1 MTETVRLRVEFKDRH
16 ILSKSQSTD
25 GLRRSWI
32 LLKPQHRTISDLAAY
47 LLHVFDLHDSCPDG
61 LLISMDEFV
70 LPPFESTCIF
80 KDRDIVSVKRKGVS
94 EVDMIED
101 GRNCIEVEEIVERQ
115 LVNGGM
121 KLLANEEFEKEKGGY
136 ESELEEDEPDQLEDI
151 LPVKNALDNDTSTL
165 SKKRKRSNKPESS
178 KKKRSKSATTG
189 GCSVVPEDVQGDVQE
204 DKNRSS
210 RKRRLRKSLSKKE
223 KSTTGEGGL
232 DDSSTSETDKRT
244 NNISHSTPSAN
255 RHSQLQEN
263 GINGVVSSD
272 KPDESKKL
280 PSRSARR
287 KKAKRIWKRENMK
300 AQKEELHQTQ
310 VGKPVNQQ
318 SSDKDNQK
326 SSNKADQQSSDKA
339 NQQLSDKDNQKSSE
353 EDEPNTDNDEE
364 DNVVPVV
371 TRPGHIR
378 FAPLGK
384 VEADQSFQQNE
395 IPVKTFQWNGIT
407 SKKKG
412 QKWGMEKTSY
422 SNKSNYEDLYQ
433 ESSKMPGIEEEIP
446 ENYSI
451 DFNKLELSTSVPKE
465 GDLIAYRLIELS
477 SCWTPEVSSYRVGKV
492 SRYNLQSN
500 KIVLVQVPEYPIVFE
515 ETDEESEVQPDTSL
529 YGEDGSLEIDYSSLI
544 DVRIVKYGNLNT
556 AKAVTGDQND
566 VSSFRLKNGTET
578 RALSGFRL
586 KNVKETQAA
595 ALGFR
600 LKNDKGTQA
609 AASGFSIKNDK
620 ETRASAQENGKA
632 GAWDEISQALNA
644 KKAELSQ
651 EEGWG
656 KNDGSGSS
664 SWTSRPWRG
673 SALGP
678 TMALLRAQSEL

>member
-16 ILSKSQSTD
+16 ILSKSQRTD

-94 EVDMIED
+94 EIDMIED

-115 LVNGGM
+115 LADGGM

-210 RKRRLRKSLSKKE
+210 HKRRVRKSLSKKE
-223 KSTTGEGGL
+223 KSTTGEGEL
-232 DDSSTSETDKRT
+232 DDSTTSETDKRT

-263 GINGVVSSD
+263 DINGVVSSD

-287 KKAKRIWKRENMK
+287 KKAKRIWKRENMR

-422 SNKSNYEDLYQ
+422 SIKSNYEDLYQ
-433 ESSKMPGIEEEIP
+433 ESSEMPGIEEEIP
-446 ENYSI
+446 ENDSI

-492 SRYNLQSN
+492 SQYNPQSN

-515 ETDEESEVQPDTSL
+515 ETDEASAEYPIVFEETDEASEVQPDTSL

-566 VSSFRLKNGTET
+566 VSSFRLKNGMET

-586 KNVKETQAA
+586 KNDKETQAA
-595 ALGFR
+595 ASGFR
-600 LKNDKGTQA
+600 LKNDKGT
-609 AASGFSIKNDK
+609 
-620 ETRASAQENGKA
+620 RAGAQENGKA

-651 EEGWG
+651 EDGWG
-656 KNDGSGSS
+656 KNDGSGRS

>member
-16 ILSKSQSTD
+16 ILRKSQRTD

-94 EVDMIED
+94 EIDMIED

-115 LVNGGM
+115 LANGGM

-136 ESELEEDEPDQLEDI
+136 ESELEEDEPDQLEDT
-151 LPVKNALDNDTSTL
+151 LPVKNALSNDTSTH
-165 SKKRKRSNKPESS
+165 SKKRKRSDKLESS

-189 GCSVVPEDVQGDVQE
+189 ECSVVPEDVQE

-210 RKRRLRKSLSKKE
+210 HKRRAKKSLSKKE
-223 KSTTGEGGL
+223 KSTTGEGEL

-244 NNISHSTPSAN
+244 NKISYSTPSAN

-339 NQQLSDKDNQKSSE
+339 NQQLSDNDNQKSSE

-378 FAPLGK
+378 FAPLAK

-433 ESSKMPGIEEEIP
+433 ESSEMPGIEEEIP
-446 ENYSI
+446 ENDPI

-492 SRYNLQSN
+492 SQYNPQSN

-515 ETDEESEVQPDTSL
+515 ETDEASEVQPDTSL

-566 VSSFRLKNGTET
+566 VSSFRLKNGMET

-586 KNVKETQAA
+586 KNDKETQAA

-651 EEGWG
+651 EDGWG
-656 KNDGSGSS
+656 KNDSSGRS